1 MYPSMISVVKNLW
14 KSSLNGGLFC
24 LFLLPACSSDSE
36 EVQIQHSGWAQGTTY
51 SVKYVAASG
60 TNWHDSLQ
68 HLLLNIDKSLS
79 GYVAQSILS
88 RINRGEVVEMDA
100 HFQTVFLQSKAVWK
114 QSNGAFDPTVKPLVD
129 AWGFGPNGRVA
140 EAPRNLDSLRRL
152 VGFDRVGLRGDSVL
166 LPKGMTL
173 DFNAIAQGYTADA
186 MADWLVAHGVN
197 RFMVEIGGE
206 VRAAGTNIDGQIW
219 RIGLDEPTE
228 LSESRKLM
236 AIVPLNNAGMATS
249 GNYRKYWVDSTGQKM
264 VHTISPVTGLPVSSR
279 LLSATIVA
287 SNAALAD
294 GYATAAMVKGWPDA
308 KAWIQ
313 GLSKV
318 EAYLVYSGANGQMKV
333 WTTAGFPST
342 IAPKK

>member
-1 MYPSMISVVKNLW
+1 
-14 KSSLNGGLFC
+14 
-24 LFLLPACSSDSE
+24 
-36 EVQIQHSGWAQGTTY
+36 
-51 SVKYVAASG
+51 
-60 TNWHDSLQ
+60 
-68 HLLLNIDKSLS
+68 LS

-88 RINRGEVVEMDA
+88 RINRGEVVAIDQ
-100 HFQTVFLQSKAVWK
+100 HFKTVFVQSKEVWLQS
-114 QSNGAFDPTVKPLVD
+114 SGAFDPTVKPLVD
-129 AWGFGPNGRVA
+129 AWGFGPEGQLNER
-140 EAPRNLDSLRRL
+140 PRNLDSLRRL
-152 VGFDRVGLRGDSVL
+152 VGFDRVTLRGDSVL

-249 GNYRKYWVDSTGQKM
+249 GNYRKFWVDSTGQKV
-264 VHTISPVTGLPVSSR
+264 VHTLSPKTGLPVSSR

-308 KAWIQ
+308 KAWVQ
-313 GLSKV
+313 GLPKV

-342 IAPKK
+342 NRVENNP